1 MLACEV
7 VAFQLVLCLA
17 LRCVGVS
24 IIWCAEMGWILKMSG
39 IEAGWSRKVVLC
51 VDGGALIF
59 YALASEPITTVAHV
73 AAIAMGQAVWKVCVW
88 TEPRKAKGE

>member
-1 MLACEV
+1 MDTQDERDRGGLEQEGGV
-7 VAFQLVLCLA
+7 V
-17 LRCVGVS
+17 R
-24 IIWCAEMGWILKMSG
+24 
-39 IEAGWSRKVVLC
+39 R
-51 VDGGALIF
+51 GGALIF